1 MSRGRAWRREQQA
14 RVHACT
20 FARIRRDGL
29 HSYHYGWTMQRGGME
44 YTRRNSV
51 SETVTVMARTA
62 EEMEEYW
69 RLRASRE
76 ANNRHPC
83 NCMWCHGERRRGMG
97 NSAKVLT
104 IKEASALTQ
113 GTADIDLVVEDHQPI
128 NYAWR
133 RRKAGPSIY

>member
-1 MSRGRAWRREQQA
+1 
-14 RVHACT
+14 
-20 FARIRRDGL
+20 
-29 HSYHYGWTMQRGGME
+29 MQRGGME